1 MKIHYTRHILWKID
15 STRSSSKD
23 DSFLELIP
31 VMDVGVE
38 DIEDV
43 PVSEYPRTQIQ
54 TEDYE
59 KENRRERR
67 QWQGKL
73 QSSIRVKY
81 GMSTRNPGHEL
92 IRNY

>member
-1 MKIHYTRHILWKID
+1 M
-15 STRSSSKD
+15 D
-23 DSFLELIP
+23 DSLLELIP
-31 VMDVGVE
+31 MDVGVE

-67 QWQGKL
+67 QWQ
-73 QSSIRVKY
+73 
-81 GMSTRNPGHEL
+81 
-92 IRNY
+92 